1 MSPAPA
7 TTASTGDPGS
17 MPERHERHER
27 HERQRV
33 DGGDAGATS
42 TVARFRSWPRWV
54 LGLGPITLAA
64 LFLVRATTPVID
76 ATLVGIFVVLV
87 ACTVALIGGS
97 RVGAAG
103 VLVLG
108 LALFQ
113 PITAREFSFSL
124 GAIDSNAWRIWAVAS
139 LVALGWT
146 LVAAVVVLV
155 SGRRTDSVPRR
166 RLAAT
171 AAGGVVLGVA
181 LIAVFPALSPQPAFG
196 RDLDADAIA
205 ALPVIE
211 MRNFSFAPVVVD
223 VASDE
228 TYRARVTNPSD
239 LPHTLTIEAL
249 DIEVFV
255 PAGRWAVLE
264 LEAGDLADAP
274 LSVICTIGDHLSLGM
289 AGVIEL
295 D

>member
-1 MSPAPA
+1 
-7 TTASTGDPGS
+7 
-17 MPERHERHER
+17 
-27 HERQRV
+27 
-33 DGGDAGATS
+33 
-42 TVARFRSWPRWV
+42 V
-54 LGLGPITLAA
+54 LGLGPIALAA
-64 LFLVRATTPVID
+64 LFLLRATTPVID

-87 ACTVALIGGS
+87 ASTVALIGGS

-124 GAIDSNAWRIWAVAS
+124 SAIDSDGWRIWAVAS
-139 LVALGWT
+139 LVALGWS

-155 SGRRTDSVPRR
+155 NGRRTDSIPRP
-166 RLAAT
+166 RLASAT
-171 AAGGVVLGVA
+171 AGGVVLGVA

-196 RDLDADAIA
+196 QDLGADAIA

-211 MRNFSFAPVVVD
+211 MRNFSFAPTVVE
-223 VASDE
+223 VAPDE
-228 TYRARVTNPSD
+228 TYRARVTNPSN

-264 LEAGDLADAP
+264 LEAGDLAGAP

-289 AGVIEL
+289 AGVVEL

>member
-1 MSPAPA
+1 MSPLPA
-7 TTASTGDPGS
+7 TTTASSGDPS
-17 MPERHERHER
+17 PLSAEPERR
-27 HERQRV
+27 
-33 DGGDAGATS
+33 GGDGPTSSAAAG
-42 TVARFRSWPRWV
+42 FRSWPRWV
-54 LGLGPITLAA
+54 LGLGPVSLAA
-64 LFLVRATTPVID
+64 LFLLRATTPVID
-76 ATLVGIFVVLV
+76 TTLVGIFVVLV

-103 VLVLG
+103 VLMLG

-124 GAIDSNAWRIWAVAS
+124 SAIDSDGWRIWAIAS
-139 LVALGWT
+139 LVALGWS
-146 LVAAVVVLV
+146 LVAAVIVLV
-155 SGRRTDSVPRR
+155 SGRRSDSIPRL
-166 RLAAT
+166 RLASA

-181 LIAVFPALSPQPAFG
+181 LIAVFPALSPQAAFG
-196 RDLDADAIA
+196 QDLDADAIA

-211 MRNFSFAPVVVD
+211 MRNYGYAPAVVQVTS
-223 VASDE
+223 AG
-228 TYRARVTNPSD
+228 TYRARVTNPSN
-239 LPHTLTIEAL
+239 LPHTLTIESL

-264 LEAGDLADAP
+264 LEADDLVDAP
-274 LSVICTIGDHLSLGM
+274 LSMICTIGDHLSLGM